1 MKRIASTGLL
11 ACAFLFGVA
20 ACNQEKKED
29 SVEQAQTANE
39 EPAEGTETE
48 ETRDDQS
55 EFMTKAA
62 SGGMMEVELGKLA
75 QQNASSQQV
84 KDFGTMMVTD
94 HTKANDELKALAG
107 KKSIVLPDSMSQEHM
122 DHVKELRGKK
132 AADFDKSYMDLMV
145 EDHEEDV
152 ELFDEAAQ
160 NQQDPDVKAFASK
173 TVTVLRKHQEQ
184 AKKTKDAV
192 DKAGGNKTN
201 ASTPK

>member
-1 MKRIASTGLL
+1 MKKIASTGLI

-20 ACNQEKKED
+20 ACNQGAKED

-48 ETRDDQS
+48 ETRDEQS

-75 QQNASSQQV
+75 QQNASNQQV
-84 KDFGTMMVTD
+84 KKFATMMVTD
-94 HTKANDELKALAG
+94 HTKANDELKSLAA
-107 KKSIVLPDSMSQEHM
+107 KKNITLPDSMSKEHM
-122 DHVKELRGKK
+122 DHVTELRGKK
-132 AADFDKSYMDLMV
+132 AAEFDKAYMDLMV

-152 ELFDEAAQ
+152 EMFDEAAQ

-173 TVTVLRKHQEQ
+173 TVTVLRKHLEE
-184 AKKTKDAV
+184 AKKTKEAV
-192 DKAGGNKTN
+192 DKAGGSRTN
-201 ASTPK
+201 ASTPE